1 MCLSG
6 IVLSVAP
13 LMGADPIID
22 PSHKRW
28 LHVHVRPP
36 VRGLLKVPSS
46 VSYHTLTMLLGSS
59 TLADLVIIGAPISAE
74 VPQLFT
80 LADARMH

>member
-1 MCLSG
+1 MGGPTSTCYVLPG

-13 LMGADPIID
+13 LMGADPVID

-36 VRGLLKVPSS
+36 VRGLLKVHSS
-46 VSYHTLTMLLGSS
+46 
-59 TLADLVIIGAPISAE
+59 
-74 VPQLFT
+74 
-80 LADARMH
+80 